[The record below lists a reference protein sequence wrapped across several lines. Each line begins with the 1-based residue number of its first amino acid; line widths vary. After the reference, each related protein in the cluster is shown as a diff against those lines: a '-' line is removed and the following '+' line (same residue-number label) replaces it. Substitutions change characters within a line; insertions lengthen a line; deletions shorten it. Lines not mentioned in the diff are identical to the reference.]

1 MSEPE
6 RQLVVFVCQ
15 HGAFRS
21 RIAAAYFN
29 AMAPEGWSA
38 TSAGAEPQ
46 QDVSER
52 LVPMMAGT
60 GAEAYVDLEAPHALD
75 DLQAARVIAIDSNA
89 FGDETWSTSR
99 GEPISDEEV
108 RDRIRARVV
117 ELVNRL
123 GGEPAL

>member
-1 MSEPE
+1 MDASH
-6 RQLVVFVCQ
+6 RHLVVFVCE

-46 QDVSER
+46 QEVSER
-52 LVPMMAGT
+52 LVPLMAGT
-60 GAEAYVDLEAPHALD
+60 GAETFVDLEAPRSLGD
-75 DLQAARVIAIDSNA
+75 PQAARVIAIDSDA
-89 FGDETWSTSR
+89 PAAETWSTSG

-108 RDRIRARVV
+108 RDRIRASVA
-117 ELVNRL
+117 ELVKRL
-123 GGEPAL
+123 GGDPVL